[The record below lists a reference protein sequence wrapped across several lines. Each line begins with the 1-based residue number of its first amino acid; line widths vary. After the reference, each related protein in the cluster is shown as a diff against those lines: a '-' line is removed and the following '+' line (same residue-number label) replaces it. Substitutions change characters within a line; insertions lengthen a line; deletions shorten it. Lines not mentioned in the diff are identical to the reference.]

1 MTVRE
6 LIEQLSV
13 LNPDTRIFTSI
24 TDPTDYT
31 LTLELDDVELVNE
44 LYGDNVGDDYEDM
57 FNDEGEYEYIGEPV
71 LLIKLES

>member
-6 LIEQLSV
+6 LMEQLSV

-57 FNDEGEYEYIGEPV
+57 FNDEGEYKYIGEPV

>member
-6 LIEQLSV
+6 LIEQLST